1 MVEENSSS
9 GTSDSYYRIV
19 DVAGSSDQN
28 SIARDAVTTSS
39 NAKQEPFA
47 LPISLNVADSV
58 ADSKVVKRIS
68 VTLAP
73 DTVDRLKK
81 LASDKGITF
90 TEALRRAVGTEI
102 YLQNEIQKGGKV
114 LIQKS
119 DNTLRE
125 VTFR

>member
-1 MVEENSSS
+1 MMEENSSS

-28 SIARDAVTTSS
+28 SIAKDAATTSLDA
-39 NAKQEPFA
+39 NQEPFA
-47 LPISLNVADSV
+47 LPISLSLADSV

-73 DTVDRLKK
+73 DTVNRLKK

-90 TEALRRAVGTEI
+90 TEALRRAVGTEV